1 MRPLIRLFA
10 ACLMLIPLMAGVG
23 DNVGRAGE
31 PGAHPWNN
39 KRIHYLIE
47 YQGRMVEKG
56 DFVRRIASFQ
66 RIPCIVIE
74 EEKHLYDGG
83 DEPIR
88 SVKTRTMTSLEG
100 LAMQRSETVTKGES
114 GSETIT
120 IGRGEAVFDAT
131 GCYGTPGV
139 VPVPAD
145 TLFEINGEW
154 LAGNRPRPGDTYF
167 ANVLDRSTRGV
178 VATSV
183 TILDRGPQPA
193 STDPNPPSVW
203 LAEINSPGR
212 PGILARYTS
221 DGRLV
226 RMEGGGLVYH
236 VVTREQYDAGKL
248 PNVAGAGLDDPTL
261 ADSYAGDGWNPVD
274 TPDAGGSGG
283 LVGPGGDGGPP
294 LARSQAGNAFVGIN
308 DGVPAWD
315 SFSWLLF
322 RADPAY
328 EWTGALQSSE
338 YARINSNG
346 AEATLTA
353 VQNAPY
359 VDPEAIFPVAT
370 PKELLPYLEN
380 REYIPASHP
389 AVIDAAWVAVAD
401 VETKRE
407 ETNVLKALSYV
418 AGWIN
423 QSIALVPWQGYE
435 SSALDTLANR
445 SGDSLGQARLFAA
458 MARTLGVPTRVCQG
472 FITHIGRAVNHCWA
486 EAWVNG
492 QWVPVDTTVSRVGL
506 PAGYVLAER
515 SGDAG
520 VFRRNFVDFMR
531 RPGLGL
537 TFRAAGRDMPRG
549 GEAVLRVG
557 DKRTYAVSEGDW
569 LANLYWGFALR
580 LPRGWRGDA
589 RLNSVEITS
598 GDGRALARCEALEGD
613 FEAGQAELDA
623 TVEGLR
629 RELNRFR
636 LYEANVV
643 DFDHEGATPALYLDF
658 TCLRDGETVRCRQ
671 YVIPRRQRA
680 FRLSFWSPANRFED
694 YRFDFDRVLSSF
706 EF

>member
-1 MRPLIRLFA
+1 MRPFFRFIA
-10 ACLMLIPLMAGVG
+10 ACLLLTFIHAGTDRQAVH
-23 DNVGRAGE
+23 AGE
-31 PGAHPWNN
+31 PGDHPWNN

-47 YQGRMVEKG
+47 YQGRLVEKG
-56 DFVRRIASFQ
+56 EFVRRVASFQ

-74 EEKHLYDGG
+74 EEKHLFDGG

-88 SVKTRTMTSLEG
+88 SVKTRTMTTPQG
-100 LAMQRSETVTKGES
+100 LAMLRSETVTKGDPGE
-114 GSETIT
+114 ETIT
-120 IGRGEAVFDAT
+120 VTRGEAIFDAS

-139 VPVPAD
+139 VPVPPD
-145 TLFEINGEW
+145 TMFEINGEW
-154 LAGNRPRPGDTYF
+154 LAGNRPRPGDTFY
-167 ANVLDRSTRGV
+167 ANILDRSTRGV
-178 VATSV
+178 VSTSV
-183 TILDRGPQPA
+183 TILDRGPQPIT
-193 STDPNPPSVW
+193 TDANTPAVW
-203 LAEINSPGR
+203 LAEINTPGR

-248 PNVAGAGLDDPTL
+248 PAVAGMGLDDPTL
-261 ADSYAGDGWNPVD
+261 DDYAGGGWKLID
-274 TPDAGGSGG
+274 TPPGTSGSRGLAGGSGEPAPR
-283 LVGPGGDGGPP
+283 LQS
-294 LARSQAGNAFVGIN
+294 RSGNAFISVSEAI
-308 DGVPAWD
+308 PAWD

-322 RADPAY
+322 QASPAN
-328 EWTGALQSSE
+328 EWANVLPSSE
-338 YARINSNG
+338 YARVNSNG
-346 AEATLTA
+346 AETMLLAL
-353 VQNAPY
+353 QNAPY
-359 VDPEAIFPVAT
+359 VDPEAIFPVNV

-407 ETNVLKALSYV
+407 ETNILKALSFL

-423 QSIALVPWQGYE
+423 QSIALVPWQGYD

-520 VFRRNFVDFMR
+520 AFRRNFADFMR
-531 RPGLGL
+531 TPGLAL
-537 TFRAAGRDMPRG
+537 ALREAGRELPSG

-557 DKRTYAVSEGDW
+557 DRRTYAVSEGDW

-589 RLNSVEITS
+589 RMNSVEIQS
-598 GDGRALARCEALEGD
+598 DDGRSLARIEALEGD
-613 FEAGQAELDA
+613 FAAGRAELDA

-629 RELNRFR
+629 RELTRFR

-643 DFDHEGATPALYLDF
+643 DFDDEGATPALYLDF
-658 TCLRDGETVRCRQ
+658 SCLRDGETVRCRQ

-680 FRLSFWSPANRFED
+680 FRLSFWSPANRFEE
-694 YRFDFDRVLSSF
+694 YRRDFDRMLSSF

>member
-1 MRPLIRLFA
+1 MHPFYRFIAPYLLMAVFA
-10 ACLMLIPLMAGVG
+10 AAIGYPAVQ
-23 DNVGRAGE
+23 AGE
-31 PGAHPWNN
+31 PGDHPWNN

-56 DFVRRIASFQ
+56 EFVRRVTSYQ

-88 SVKTRTMTSLEG
+88 SVKTRTMTTPEG
-100 LAMQRSETVTKGES
+100 LAMLRHETVTKGEP
-114 GSETIT
+114 GEETIT
-120 IGRGEAVFDAT
+120 VARGEAVFDAT
-131 GCYGTPGV
+131 GVYGTPGV
-139 VPVPAD
+139 VPVPPDAM
-145 TLFEINGEW
+145 FEINGEW
-154 LAGNRPRPGDTYF
+154 LAGNRPRRGDTYF
-167 ANVLDRSTRGV
+167 ANILDRSTRGV

-183 TILDRGPQPA
+183 TILDRGPQPI
-193 STDPNPPSVW
+193 STDPTTPAVW
-203 LAEINSPGR
+203 LAEINTPGR

-248 PNVAGAGLDDPTL
+248 PSVAGAGLDDPTL
-261 ADSYAGDGWNPVD
+261 DDYAGGGWKPID
-274 TPDAGGSGG
+274 SPDSGVTGG
-283 LVGPGGDGGPP
+283 LVSGGGEPTP
-294 LARSQAGNAFVGIN
+294 VIRSMAGNAFIGISEAI
-308 DGVPAWD
+308 PAWD

-322 RADPAY
+322 QASPAY
-328 EWTGALQSSE
+328 EWSNALPSSE
-338 YARINSNG
+338 YARVNSNG
-346 AEATLTA
+346 AETTLMA
-353 VQNAPY
+353 LQNAPY
-359 VDPEAIFPVAT
+359 VDPNAIFPVNV
-370 PKELLPYLEN
+370 PNELLPYLEN

-407 ETNVLKALSYV
+407 ETNILKALSYL

-423 QSIALVPWQGYE
+423 QSIALVPWRGYD

-520 VFRRNFVDFMR
+520 VFNRNFADFLR
-531 RPGLGL
+531 TPGLGL
-537 TFRAAGRDMPRG
+537 ALREAGRDLPRG

-557 DKRTYAVSEGDW
+557 DRRTYVVSEGDW

-589 RLNSVEITS
+589 RMNSVEIQS
-598 GDGRALARCEALEGD
+598 DDGQALARIEALEGD
-613 FEAGQAELDA
+613 FEAGRAELDA

-629 RELNRFR
+629 RELTRFR

-643 DFDHEGATPALYLDF
+643 DFDDEGATPALYVDF
-658 TCLRDGETVRCRQ
+658 SCIRDGETVRCRQ

-680 FRLSFWSPANRFED
+680 FRLSFWAPVNRFEE
-694 YRFDFDRVLSSF
+694 YRRDFDRMLSSF